1 MACVNMEPRVDAV
14 NTRGNTLYFRVSGI
28 NVSLA
33 NALRRVI
40 LAEIPCVVLNADAE
54 EDIEI
59 ERNTTRLNN
68 ELIRQRLCCV
78 PVHVTDTAI
87 GDHQVELDVEN
98 TGDTVMMATTRNF
111 RVKNRATD
119 TYLTDKATK
128 AMFPP
133 DPITGDFIDLV
144 RLRPAQTN
152 GGNEAITL
160 HCRLGVSTASENAS
174 FGVAATCS
182 YAATQDV
189 AASDAAWE
197 EKKPDTADPDALQMA
212 KTDWDLLGAKRYVV
226 PDSFDFVVETVGQF
240 SNEQLLVRA
249 CEIMVDKLKRFAVL
263 DAGHVSVAPSQ
274 GTMENAYTATM
285 RGEGYTLGK
294 VVESVLLLTHVRGQ
308 AGSDGTIVY
317 CGFRKPHPHVD
328 VSELRL
334 AFATKSSLESARG
347 VLTAAALRAATVFE
361 SLSTMFGASE
371 GERKAS

>member
-1 MACVNMEPRVDAV
+1 MDAV
-14 NTRGNTLYFRVSGI
+14 NTQGNTLYFRVSSI

-40 LAEIPCVVLNADAE
+40 LAEIPCVVLNAGSDDE
-54 EDIEI
+54 IEI

-68 ELIRQRLCCV
+68 ELVRQRLSCV

-87 GDHQVELDVEN
+87 GDHEIEIDVEN
-98 TGDTVMMATTRNF
+98 TGDAVMMVTTRNF

-119 TYLTDKATK
+119 TYLTDKATRS
-128 AMFPP
+128 MFPP

-144 RLRPAQTN
+144 RLRPVQTN
-152 GGNEAITL
+152 GGNEAIKL
-160 HCRLGVSTASENAS
+160 RCRLGVATASENAS

-182 YAATQDV
+182 YSATQDV

-197 EKKPDTADPDALQMA
+197 DKKPDTTDEDALRTA
-212 KTDWDLLGAKRYVV
+212 KSDWNLLGAKRYVI

-240 SNEQLLVRA
+240 SNEQLVTRA
-249 CEIMVDKLKRFAVL
+249 CEVMIDKLKRFGVL
-263 DAGHVSVAPSQ
+263 DAGHVSVAPSP

-294 VVESVLLLTHVRGQ
+294 VIESVLFLTHMHGQ
-308 AGSDGTIVY
+308 PGTDGTIVY

-328 VSELRL
+328 VSEIRMAL
-334 AFATKSSLESARG
+334 KSRGSVETARS
-347 VLTAAALRAATVFE
+347 VLTAASVRAVAAFE
-361 SLSTMFGASE
+361 SLASVFASTAGAS
-371 GERKAS
+371 STS